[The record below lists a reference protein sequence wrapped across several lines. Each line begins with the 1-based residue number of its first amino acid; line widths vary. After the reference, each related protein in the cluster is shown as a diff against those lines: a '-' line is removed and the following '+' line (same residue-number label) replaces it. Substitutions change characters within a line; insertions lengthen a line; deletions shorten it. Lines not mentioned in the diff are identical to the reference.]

1 MMSAPLAIGQTPKPN
16 MNLQNKKSFQIASN
30 NTNYSLSLSY
40 NDKLILFEIEK
51 EGEFPKQEYS
61 LLVDLN
67 QLNLINKYFSQFEN
81 FSEIQSSFETLIEIK
96 KLNIKNDEKEKVMKI
111 NIINPMNKKEFSI
124 DIPLKEK
131 TLKNEIESIIP
142 YIKSLNDKIN
152 KMENRINVLE
162 NKVNELYSIKE
173 EYTKLKEEKIEQNNL
188 LFPKS
193 SIIKKDEE
201 NLITSWFDKIPSK
214 FNLLLDSKRDG
225 DSTSTFYQKC
235 EKKSPTILFFKTT
248 NGARFGGYATKFWNE
263 SKEGIIEDNKSFLF
277 SLDRK
282 EKYKVNNS
290 KSALCCRK
298 DFFQFGRCC
307 FRICNNCTSVN
318 SNYINN
324 GNIYFYIPDNYGL
337 TGGEQYFTISSYE
350 VYQVEY

>member
-1 MMSAPLAIGQTPKPN
+1 MSAPLAIGQTPKPN
-16 MNLQNKKSFQIASN
+16 MNLQNKKLFQIASN

-81 FSEIQSSFETLIEIK
+81 FSEIQSSFETLIEMK

-111 NIINPMNKKEFSI
+111 NIINPMNKKEFSF

-131 TLKNEIESIIP
+131 TLKNEIDSIIP

-173 EYTKLKEEKIEQNNL
+173 EYTKLKKEKLEQNNL
-188 LFPKS
+188 LFPQS
-193 SIIKKDEE
+193 NIIKSEDE
-201 NLITSWFDKIPSK
+201 NLILSWLDKKPFKI
-214 FNLLLDSKRDG
+214 NLLFDSKIDG
-225 DSTSTFYQKC
+225 DTISTFYKKCQKKC
-235 EKKSPTILFFKTT
+235 PTMIFFKTT
-248 NGARFGGYATKFWNE
+248 SGSRFGGYTTQFWIE
-263 SKEGIIEDNKSFLF
+263 SGGFIKDDKSFLF
-277 SLDRK
+277 SLDLK
-282 EKYKVNNS
+282 GKYKVNN
-290 KSALCCRK
+290 KDYALYCDK
-298 DFFQFGRCC
+298 HFFQFGGCC
-307 FRICNNCTSVN
+307 FKICNNCTSVN
-318 SNYINN
+318 TNYLNN
-324 GNIYFYIPDNYGL
+324 GNRFYYIPDNFGL
-337 TGGEQYFTISSYE
+337 TGGDKNFIISSYE
-350 VYQVEY
+350 VYQIEF

>member
-1 MMSAPLAIGQTPKPN
+1 MMSAPLAIGQTSKPN
-16 MNLQNKKSFQIASN
+16 MNLQNKKLFQIASN

-81 FSEIQSSFETLIEIK
+81 FSEIQSSFETLIEMK
-96 KLNIKNDEKEKVMKI
+96 KLNIKNDEKEKVIKI

-152 KMENRINVLE
+152 KMENRIDLLE

-201 NLITSWFDKIPSK
+201 NLITSWLDKIPSK
-214 FNLLLDSKRDG
+214 FNLLMGILLLHFTKNAKKKVQLFYFLKPLMEQDLEVTLPNFGMNLKRVILKIIKV
-225 DSTSTFYQKC
+225 FY
-235 EKKSPTILFFKTT
+235 FH
-248 NGARFGGYATKFWNE
+248 
-263 SKEGIIEDNKSFLF
+263 
-277 SLDRK
+277 
-282 EKYKVNNS
+282 
-290 KSALCCRK
+290 
-298 DFFQFGRCC
+298 
-307 FRICNNCTSVN
+307 
-318 SNYINN
+318 
-324 GNIYFYIPDNYGL
+324 
-337 TGGEQYFTISSYE
+337 
-350 VYQVEY
+350 